1 MFEPSKRTWSFVKEL
16 PFLSIPKDLVW
27 IGLYRNKTTRDLT
40 WTNGEKL
47 SNFRSKHWGAGQPID
62 RENYDCVNMKLRDA
76 THDIGRGQILISKKR
91 LLTLSGQMMDKVCKL

>member
-1 MFEPSKRTWSFVKEL
+1 MDNIFFLFDLHVFKPSQRTWSFVKEL

-91 LLTLSGQMMDKVCKL
+91 Y